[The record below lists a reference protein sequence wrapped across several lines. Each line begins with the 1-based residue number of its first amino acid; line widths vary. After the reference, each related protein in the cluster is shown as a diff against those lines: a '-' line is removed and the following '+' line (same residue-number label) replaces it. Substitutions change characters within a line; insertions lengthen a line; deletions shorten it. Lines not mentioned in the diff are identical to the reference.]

1 MRKSPPMTANVNQK
15 KGVGYKLLHSW
26 QLYVLAAPT
35 IIYLFVFNYI
45 PMYGMQ
51 IAFRDFIANR
61 GIWGSQWVGLK
72 HFRYFFTSPQFALLL
87 GNTIKL
93 SVYSLL
99 WSFPF
104 PIILALMLN
113 EMRRLWF
120 KKFIQN
126 LTYMPYFISVVVL
139 ISMLNLF
146 LAQSDGLVNQ
156 VISLLGGQ
164 PVDFLGKSDYFR
176 AIYIISGIWQ
186 GTGWS
191 SIIYLA
197 ALSNVDIQL
206 HEAAQIDGASRLQR
220 VWHINIPCI
229 LPTAIILFILSSGH
243 IMSIGYEKVYLMQNS
258 LNTNV
263 SEVISTYVY
272 KTGLLNVKYSY
283 TSAIGL
289 FNNVINV
296 VILLAVNKISQRLSE
311 ISLF

>member
-1 MRKSPPMTANVNQK
+1 MTANVNQK

-146 LAQSDGLVNQ
+146 LASPMAWSIRSSVCLAASPSIFWVN
-156 VISLLGGQ
+156 
-164 PVDFLGKSDYFR
+164 R
-176 AIYIISGIWQ
+176 IIS
-186 GTGWS
+186 
-191 SIIYLA
+191 
-197 ALSNVDIQL
+197 
-206 HEAAQIDGASRLQR
+206 ER
-220 VWHINIPCI
+220 
-229 LPTAIILFILSSGH
+229 
-243 IMSIGYEKVYLMQNS
+243 
-258 LNTNV
+258 
-263 SEVISTYVY
+263 
-272 KTGLLNVKYSY
+272 Y
-283 TSAIGL
+283 TSFQEYGRAPAGH
-289 FNNVINV
+289 
-296 VILLAVNKISQRLSE
+296 R
-311 ISLF
+311 